1 MREADND
8 QPFQI
13 ESDCRSFNVYACF
26 IPSFY
31 VLAGPVASVGIC

>member
-13 ESDCRSFNVYACF
+13 ESDCRSLNVHARC
-26 IPSFY
+26 ILSLY
-31 VLAGPVASVGIC
+31 VLAGPVA